1 VRPEIVFHLAAQPLV
16 RRSYAD
22 PLLTFAINIMGTAHV
37 LEAARACPSVRA
49 LVVVTTDKVY
59 DNREWVWPYREIDPL
74 GGHDPYSASKA
85 AAEVVTA
92 VYQKNLCR
100 GDIAIATAR
109 GGNVVG
115 GGDWA
120 EDRIVPD
127 IVRAITTGTPI
138 VLRNPR
144 ATRPWQHVLELCE
157 AYLELGAR
165 LLDAKN
171 EFAEAWNFGPHD
183 RETLTVSDL
192 TKLVLEAWGRDDHPV
207 SVQSSPLREAQTLQL
222 DVAKALTRLSWR
234 PRLGMREALLWTTQW
249 YKGYYSRPGDARV
262 LTKNQIQ
269 DFQSLMDLEG
279 AREIATT

>member
-37 LEAARACPSVRA
+37 LEAARACSSVRA

-127 IVRAITTGTPI
+127 IVRAVTTGTPI
-138 VLRNPR
+138 VLRNPH

-183 RETLTVSDL
+183 PEKLTVSDL
-192 TKLVLEAWGRDDHPV
+192 TKLVLEAWGRADHPV

-234 PRLGMREALLWTTQW
+234 PRLSMREALQWTAQW
-249 YKGYYSRPGDARV
+249 YKGYYSKPGDACV

-269 DFQSLMDLEG
+269 DFQNLMD
-279 AREIATT
+279 